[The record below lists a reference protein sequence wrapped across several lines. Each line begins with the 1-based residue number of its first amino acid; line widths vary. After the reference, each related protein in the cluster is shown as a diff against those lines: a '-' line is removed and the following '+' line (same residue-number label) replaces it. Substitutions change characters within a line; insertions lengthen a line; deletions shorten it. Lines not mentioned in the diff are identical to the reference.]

1 MSVYIKESHVFLK
14 RSIESVMAQ
23 EMPPTDFVIVCD
35 GPLSKELEDC
45 LLQMKKQYPIINIL
59 RLPNNMGLGTA
70 LSEGLKIVSNN
81 YVMRMDSDDVCLP
94 DRATVQ
100 IPMLK
105 NYDLVGGIISEF
117 ENDEKNIIGYRVVP
131 EFFKDI
137 KRYSKKRNPFN
148 HPSVAFKKDVILSA
162 GGYQDLLYVEDYY
175 LWVRVLLATNK
186 VYNIQKVLVNM
197 RSGAAMRS
205 RRGGKIYKKSLKK
218 LRKYMLDNHL
228 INIIEYYLL
237 LVSQNI
243 FLSLPLRYKSRLY
256 KKVLRK

>member
-1 MSVYIKESHVFLK
+1 MSVYIKETNIFLK

-35 GPLSKELEDC
+35 GPLTNELEEC
-45 LLQMKKQYPIINIL
+45 LFQMKKQYPIINIL
-59 RLPNNMGLGTA
+59 RLSNNVGLGVA

-105 NYDLVGGIISEF
+105 KYDLVGGIISEF
-117 ENDEKNIIGYRVVP
+117 EGDENNIIGYRTVP
-131 EFFKDI
+131 ELFEDI
-137 KRYSKKRNPFN
+137 KRYSKKRSPFN
-148 HPSVAFKKDVILSA
+148 HPSVAFKKDVILLA

-175 LWVRVLLATNK
+175 LWIRVLLTTNK

-197 RSGAAMRS
+197 RSGRDMRS

-228 INIIEYYLL
+228 INIIEYYFLL
-237 LVSQNI
+237 AFQNI
-243 FLSLPLRYKSRLY
+243 FLSLPLRYKASLY
-256 KKVLRK
+256 KMVLRK